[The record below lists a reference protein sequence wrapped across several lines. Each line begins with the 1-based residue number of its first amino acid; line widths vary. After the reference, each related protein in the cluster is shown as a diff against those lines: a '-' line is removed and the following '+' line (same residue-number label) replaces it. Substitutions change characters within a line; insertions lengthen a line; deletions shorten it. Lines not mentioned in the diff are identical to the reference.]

1 MRYSFEILF
10 GAVIFEIL
18 MRRTLSC
25 LASVGLVSGKVYFS
39 ETFGEGWEGR
49 WTVSDWKKSEGTQGS
64 WFASAGKWFAD
75 EKEDVGL
82 QITEDSKFFGNEA
95 EAATF
100 AETEGWE
107 VKDVGVHREEACFMD
122 ICQPSPM

>member
-1 MRYSFEILF
+1 
-10 GAVIFEIL
+10 

-75 EKEDVGL
+75 EKEDVGQHSSASDL
-82 QITEDSKFFGNEA
+82 DC
-95 EAATF
+95 
-100 AETEGWE
+100 
-107 VKDVGVHREEACFMD
+107 CFMA
-122 ICQPSPM
+122 ILSG

>member
-1 MRYSFEILF
+1 
-10 GAVIFEIL
+10 

-49 WTVSDWKKSEGTQGS
+49 WKSEGTQGC

-75 EKEDVGL
+75 EKEEVGL
-82 QITEDSKFFGNEA
+82 QIAEDSKFFGNEA

-100 AETEGWE
+100 AETDGWE
-107 VKDVGVHREEACFMD
+107 VKDVGVHREEACCSLKKMGA
-122 ICQPSPM
+122 SLT